1 MKKRDFDPIELQ
13 TPNLD
18 WSNTDNFECGD
29 WIVYIATKT
38 PEGKSYVWSAG
49 ATRESLSI
57 GLSNMISQVGQSAE
71 RAYQVLLRH
80 WGLEEYDICPKCGKK
95 KLVIHKLRSH
105 NATYAKSE
113 CDECDYIERDK
124 VQSSA

>member
-1 MKKRDFDPIELQ
+1 LNERKIEPHELQ
-13 TPNLD
+13 TPSLD

-29 WIVYIATKT
+29 WVVYVATKT
-38 PEGKSYVWSAG
+38 PEGKSYVWGAG
-49 ATRESLSI
+49 TTRESLS
-57 GLSNMISQVGQSAE
+57 GLSDMVAQVGQNAE

-80 WGLEEYDICPKCGKK
+80 WGLEEYDVCPKCGEK

-105 NATYAKSE
+105 NARYAKSE
-113 CDECDYIERDK
+113 CDECDYIERTK